1 MQKSTSRGLIFDK
14 LWCIIVIKISIKKGQ
29 GLMDQVKI
37 GKFIR
42 ELRLSM
48 GMKQRDLADQ
58 LGVTDKTVSK
68 WECGNGL
75 PEVALMLP
83 LCAILGITVNELL
96 SGERLEDENYRDR
109 AEENIVNIMK
119 EYQGA
124 RKKHALSN
132 VVAVLGVFSGF
143 AHIFTAAFV
152 DMDTWIRIL
161 LISFGF
167 VVMFGCVFVACALD
181 SDAGSFVCP
190 ICGTHIIP
198 TAKQYIN
205 APHVGSKRYLFC
217 PDCGKRRWCKKH
229 LPKPDK

>member
-1 MQKSTSRGLIFDK
+1 MN
-14 LWCIIVIKISIKKGQ
+14 
-29 GLMDQVKI
+29 QVKI
-37 GKFIR
+37 GRFIR
-42 ELRLSM
+42 ELRLGM

-58 LGVTDKTVSK
+58 LGVADKTVSK

-83 LCAILGITVNELL
+83 LCAILGISVNELL
-96 SGERLEDENYRDR
+96 SGERLEDESYRDR

-124 RKKHALSN
+124 RKKHMLSN
-132 VVAVLGVFSGF
+132 VVAIFGVFSGF
-143 AHIFTAAFV
+143 AHIFTGAFV
-152 DMDTWIRIL
+152 EMDSWIRIL
-161 LISFGF
+161 LISIGF
-167 VVMFGCVFVACALD
+167 VTMLGCAFVACALD

-190 ICGTHIIP
+190 ICGTHIVP

-205 APHVGSKRYLFC
+205 APHTFTKRYLLC
-217 PDCGKRRWCKKH
+217 HECGERRWCKKH